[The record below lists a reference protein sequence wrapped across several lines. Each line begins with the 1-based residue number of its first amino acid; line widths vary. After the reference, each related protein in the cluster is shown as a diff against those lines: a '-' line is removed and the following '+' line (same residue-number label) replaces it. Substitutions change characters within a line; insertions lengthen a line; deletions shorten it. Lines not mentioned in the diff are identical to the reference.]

1 LAYAIV
7 PFRESSAAKTRLAEV
22 LSKEQRTMLTLTM
35 LSDVLDALSR
45 TKGIDQIVLVTR
57 DTRAARL
64 GKKKRAHIVWEGQSR
79 GLNAAVRR
87 GIRFAEHERAHRVLI
102 VPSDVPLARPADFRK
117 ILKAARKN
125 EVLIVPSHDEGGTN
139 ALLLRPPSIM
149 PVSYGRNSFKRHCRL
164 ALNRSLNVRVLKPRS
179 LRLDVDNP
187 SDLRRV
193 RLASGNTRSQ
203 ELLRRRFE
211 Y

>member
-1 LAYAIV
+1 
-7 PFRESSAAKTRLAEV
+7 
-22 LSKEQRTMLTLTM
+22 M

-45 TKGIDQIVLVTR
+45 TNGIDQIVLVTR
-57 DTRAARL
+57 DTGAARL
-64 GKKKRAHIVWEGQSR
+64 GKEKRAHVLWEGQSR

-87 GIRFAEHERAHRVLI
+87 GIRFAQNEGAHQVLI

-117 ILKAARKN
+117 ILKSARKN
-125 EVLIVPSHDEGGTN
+125 EVLIVPSHDGGGTN

-149 PVSYGRNSFKRHCRL
+149 PVSFGRNSFKRHCRL

-179 LRLDVDNP
+179 LRVDVDNP

-193 RLASGNTRSQ
+193 RLASGSSRSQ